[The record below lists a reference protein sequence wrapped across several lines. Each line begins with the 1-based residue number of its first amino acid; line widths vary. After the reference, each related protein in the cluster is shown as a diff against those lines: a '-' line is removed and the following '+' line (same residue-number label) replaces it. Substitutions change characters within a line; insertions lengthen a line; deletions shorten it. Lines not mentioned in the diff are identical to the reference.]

1 MKIRMMK
8 QNISRSLRSLLW
20 SLRCRARGS
29 GSAKALANES
39 GRHGAALTKRSAD
52 AIAQRWLLGC
62 LAEDTTEIQ
71 PCALASTLPWGV
83 ITDTAQAAGEYLSV
97 ELLGAIPGTI
107 RAVAAGRIAAG
118 VPVYTAPSGK
128 VQVLPTSAGTY
139 YQVGYSVTDAAAN
152 NDELEIVSCVPRQ
165 ISVEAQP

>member
-1 MKIRMMK
+1 MMK
-8 QNISRSLRSLLW
+8 QNISRSLRSLLG
-20 SLRCRARGS
+20 LLCHRAGDC
-29 GSAKALANES
+29 GSAKALADES
-39 GRHGAALTKRSAD
+39 GRHGPALTKRSAD
-52 AIAQRWLLGC
+52 AIAQRWLLGY
-62 LAEDTTEIQ
+62 LAEDTTQIK

-83 ITDTAQAAGEYLSV
+83 IADTAQAAGEYLSV

-107 RAVAAGRIAAG
+107 RVVAAGKIVAG

-139 YQVGYSVTDAAAN
+139 YQVGYSVTAAAAN

-165 ISVEAQP
+165 IMVEAQP